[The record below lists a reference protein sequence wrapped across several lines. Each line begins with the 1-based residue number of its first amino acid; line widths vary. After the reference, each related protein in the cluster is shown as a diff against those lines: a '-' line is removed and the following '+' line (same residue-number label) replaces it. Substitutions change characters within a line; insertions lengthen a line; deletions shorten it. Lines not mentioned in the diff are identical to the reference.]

1 MRNRTAPTSDRFAR
15 SEQFEVFTRPQ
26 RSRPA
31 RLLGLVIRLRAEIT
45 AAVVL
50 LLAWRWLGE
59 YLGSWDG
66 DRPPPQPDEPPPT
79 WLAEHWT
86 VVVAGVVFVVLAAVL
101 TVIPHTR
108 RYLSRR
114 AVAVLTRHRLRAV
127 FIERRVMNWSGNL
140 PGLLWSRPTPVG
152 ERVWVLLRAG
162 INGGDIERNLDHV
175 ASGCLARDARISVA
189 RSMTALVR
197 VDVVRRDPLTAPV
210 PAPRR
215 SSDNDAASAVRP
227 PLHVVPDEKGA

>member
-31 RLLGLVIRLRAEIT
+31 RLLGLAIRLRAEIT
-45 AAVVL
+45 AVVVAL
-50 LLAWRWLGE
+50 IAWRWLTEQMPAWAAG
-59 YLGSWDG
+59 LVLVG
-66 DRPPPQPDEPPPT
+66 
-79 WLAEHWT
+79 L
-86 VVVAGVVFVVLAAVL
+86 VVLVVAV
-101 TVIPHTR
+101 PHSR

-114 AVAVLTRHRLRAV
+114 VLAVLTRHRLRAV
-127 FIERRVMNWSGNL
+127 FVERRVMNWSGNL
-140 PGLLWSRPTPVG
+140 PVLLWSRPTPVG

-197 VDVVRRDPLTAPV
+197 VDVVRRDPLTTPV

-215 SSDNDAASAVRP
+215 ATDDHRTPAIRP
-227 PLHVVPDEKGA
+227 PLRVVPDQKGA

>member
-31 RLLGLVIRLRAEIT
+31 RLLGLAIRLRAEIT

-50 LLAWRWLGE
+50 LLAWRWLTE
-59 YLGSWDG
+59 
-66 DRPPPQPDEPPPT
+66 QMPT
-79 WLAEHWT
+79 WT
-86 VVVAGVVFVVLAAVL
+86 VGLVLAGLAG
-101 TVIPHTR
+101 TVAAIPHSR
-108 RYLSRR
+108 RYAYRR
-114 AVAVLTRHRLRAV
+114 ALAVLTRHRLRAV
-127 FIERRVMNWSGNL
+127 FVERRVMNWSGNL
-140 PGLLWSRPTPVG
+140 PVLLWSRPTPVG